1 MYLAAA
7 LCLLLCGCGKKNAA
21 EAQAVQQRY
30 AALTG
35 AVAEAEIVS
44 HPEGETRSFTVRC
57 TCDRTKDTAT
67 TTVMAPEELA
77 GLAQSIREN
86 GLLQPIS
93 VRKVE
98 GGYELVAG
106 ERRLRAC
113 KLARMETIPAI
124 LCDCG
129 DQRTAALGL
138 LENIQREDLNPFEQ
152 AQGLRDVIAL
162 WDCTQAEAAKRLG
175 MAQPTLANKLR
186 LLQLT
191 TDQRQFVLDN
201 GLTERHARAVLRL
214 PENRRSE
221 ALITIAKRRMNARQT
236 DLYIEQVLN
245 AAAPGRHRISMV
257 KDVRIFV
264 NTIDHAIRLM
274 TDNGV
279 PATAH
284 REERDGYIEYTV
296 RIPTAAAQR

>member
-1 MYLAAA
+1 MEMSARKPLLPRRVLDLPIDA
-7 LCLLLCGCGKKNAA
+7 LRPNPNQPRIEFD
-21 EAQAVQQRY
+21 EASLRSLSDSIRRY
-30 AALTG
+30 GILQ
-35 AVAEAEIVS
+35 
-44 HPEGETRSFTVRC
+44 PLTVR
-57 TCDRTKDTAT
+57 RTD
-67 TTVMAPEELA
+67 E
-77 GLAQSIREN
+77 
-86 GLLQPIS
+86 
-93 VRKVE
+93 
-98 GGYELVAG
+98 GYELIAG
-106 ERRLRAC
+106 ERRLRAA
-113 KLARMETIPAI
+113 KLAGLREVPCLLARSSEEESALLALIENLQRRDLHYLEEAAAI
-124 LCDCG
+124 ARLIA
-129 DQRTAALGL
+129 TYGL
-138 LENIQREDLNPFEQ
+138 SQEQ
-152 AQGLRDVIAL
+152 A
-162 WDCTQAEAAKRLG
+162 AERLG
-175 MAQPTLANKLR
+175 KSQSAIANKLR

-236 DLYIEQVLN
+236 DLYIEQLLN

>member
-1 MYLAAA
+1 MM
-7 LCLLLCGCGKKNAA
+7 
-21 EAQAVQQRY
+21 V
-30 AALTG
+30 
-35 AVAEAEIVS
+35 
-44 HPEGETRSFTVRC
+44 
-57 TCDRTKDTAT
+57 
-67 TTVMAPEELA
+67 
-77 GLAQSIREN
+77 
-86 GLLQPIS
+86 
-93 VRKVE
+93 
-98 GGYELVAG
+98 
-106 ERRLRAC
+106 
-113 KLARMETIPAI
+113 
-124 LCDCG
+124 
-129 DQRTAALGL
+129 
-138 LENIQREDLNPFEQ
+138 
-152 AQGLRDVIAL
+152 L

-191 TDQRQFVLDN
+191 GDQRQFILDN

-221 ALITIAKRRMNARQT
+221 ALIMIAKRKMNARAT
-236 DLYIEQVLN
+236 DLYIDQLLN
-245 AAAPGRHRISMV
+245 ETSQGKHRISMV

-296 RIPTAAAQR
+296 RIPTAAAQK

>member
-1 MYLAAA
+1 MFERRKSA
-7 LCLLLCGCGKKNAA
+7 GKIYQLPV
-21 EAQAVQQRY
+21 EAIRPSPFQAR
-30 AALTG
+30 T
-35 AVAEAEIVS
+35 
-44 HPEGETRSFTVRC
+44 SFN
-57 TCDRTKDTAT
+57 
-67 TTVMAPEELA
+67 EQELA

-93 VRKVE
+93 VRRVE

-113 KLARMETIPAI
+113 KLAKMHTIPAI
-124 LCDCG
+124 LCDYP
-129 DQRTAALGL
+129 DERTAALGL
-138 LENIQREDLNPFEQ
+138 
-152 AQGLRDVIAL
+152 RDVIVL

-191 TDQRQFVLDN
+191 ADQRQFVLDN

-221 ALITIAKRRMNARQT
+221 ALITIAKRKMNARAT
-236 DLYIEQVLN
+236 DLYIEQLLN
-245 AAAPGRHRISMV
+245 ETPGRHRISMV

-296 RIPTAAAQR
+296 RIPTAAAQK

>member
-1 MYLAAA
+1 MFEWKKSA
-7 LCLLLCGCGKKNAA
+7 GKIYTLPV
-21 EAQAVQQRY
+21 ESIRPSPFQAR
-30 AALTG
+30 
-35 AVAEAEIVS
+35 
-44 HPEGETRSFTVRC
+44 TVF
-57 TCDRTKDTAT
+57 DEK
-67 TTVMAPEELA
+67 ELA

-138 LENIQREDLNPFEQ
+138 LENIQRTDLNPFEQ
-152 AQGLRDVIAL
+152 AQGLRDVMVL

-191 TDQRQFVLDN
+191 ADQRQFVLDN

-221 ALITIAKRRMNARQT
+221 ALIMIAKRKMNARAT
-236 DLYIEQVLN
+236 DLYIDQLLN
-245 AAAPGRHRISMV
+245 ETPGKHRVSMV

-279 PATAH
+279 PATSH

-296 RIPTAAAQR
+296 RIPTAAAQK